1 MLKSGLFKTT
11 EHKFHDHYNK
21 IFIIIVEASHKTATW
36 QLLISRSLSRAASQ
50 TGSSYSPLPG
60 YSDSNSARVSPAPEL
75 EDEAEQESPRFRVCL
90 MGESQVG
97 KTSLVSQFLSSEF
110 LNTYDA
116 SLGNI
121 LPALA
126 LALMTDCC
134 SDDEY
139 GEKSVSVS
147 LDGQEVNLKLNEK

>member
-1 MLKSGLFKTT
+1 MLKPGLFKTIVD
-11 EHKFHDHYNK
+11 KLHDNYNK
-21 IFIIIVEASHKTATW
+21 TLIFIVEASHKTGTS

-75 EDEAEQESPRFRVCL
+75 EDEAEPESPRFRVCL

-121 LPALA
+121 LWQPAL
-126 LALMTDCC
+126 LTLITD
-134 SDDEY
+134 
-139 GEKSVSVS
+139 
-147 LDGQEVNLKLNEK
+147 